1 MSLPTPSAVSFA
13 SPFVLVALVAV
24 PLLVALYATHQRD
37 RRRAAEAFAAPALA
51 ASVAPNRPRWR
62 RHVPMLAF
70 LLALAILIVAAARPE
85 KTVAVPVEKASI
97 MLVTDVSGSMQAT
110 DVKPKRLAAARAAA
124 KRFVASVPKSVN
136 VGVMALNSRPR
147 VLSSPTSDRDAVNQ
161 ALDQLTPRGG
171 TGTGE
176 AIQAATGILTH
187 QPGVRGKRAPS
198 AIVLISD
205 GAATGKVDPVA
216 AAQAA
221 RKAHI
226 PIYTVALGT
235 PGGTITVPRPGGQ
248 GGTETR
254 QVPPDPQGMA
264 QVARA
269 SGGKAYT
276 AADADKLSDVY
287 KNLGSLLGTKNEKRE
302 ITAGFA
308 GGALALLLLGAA
320 MSLRWFGRLI

>member
-1 MSLPTPSAVSFA
+1 VSFA
-13 SPFVLVALVAV
+13 APLVLVGLVAI
-24 PLLVALYATHQRD
+24 PAMVALYGAHQRD
-37 RRRAAEAFAAPALA
+37 RRRAAAAFAAPALA
-51 ASVAPNRPRWR
+51 ASVVPHRPRWR

-85 KTVAVPVEKASI
+85 KTVAVPVERASI

-110 DVKPKRLAAARAAA
+110 DVRPTRLAAARAAA

-136 VGVMALNSRPR
+136 IGVMALSSKPR
-147 VLSSPTSDRDAVNQ
+147 VLASPTNDRFAVNS
-161 ALDQLTPRGG
+161 ALDQLAARGG

-176 AIQAATGILTH
+176 AIQAATNILRR

-221 RKAHI
+221 RKLRI
-226 PIYTVALGT
+226 PVYTVALGT
-235 PGGTITVPRPGGQ
+235 AQGTITVPRPGGQ

-254 QVPPDPQGMA
+254 AVPPDPQGMA
-264 QVARA
+264 EVARA

-276 AADADKLSDVY
+276 AADAGRLTDVY
-287 KNLGSLLGTKNEKRE
+287 KKLGSLLGTKNEKRE

-308 GGALALLLLGAA
+308 GGGLALLLLGAA